1 MKRIL
6 TICLLMACG
15 SLAGCVAAVVGNG
28 GDARTSAQI
37 SADAATTA
45 DVKARMLAN
54 AELKP
59 LSISVM
65 TYDGAVTLAG
75 TVNSK
80 AQRETA
86 GRLARGVKGVK
97 SVRNELSFN

>member
-15 SLAGCVAAVVGNG
+15 SLAGCASMLIGEG
-28 GDARTSAQI
+28 GDTRTSSQV

-45 DVKARMLAN
+45 DVKARLLAN
-54 AELKP
+54 ADLKP
-59 LSISVM
+59 LSINVM
-65 TYDGAVTLAG
+65 THDGAVTLAG
-75 TVNSK
+75 SVNSR
-80 AQRETA
+80 AQRDTA

>member
-1 MKRIL
+1 MKRTL

-28 GDARTSAQI
+28 GDTRASAQI

-45 DVKARMLAN
+45 DVKARLLAN

-59 LSISVM
+59 LSINVI

-75 TVNSK
+75 QVNSK
-80 AQRETA
+80 AQREAA

>member
-1 MKRIL
+1 MKRAL

-15 SLAGCVAAVVGNG
+15 SLAGCVSAIMGNG
-28 GDARTSAQI
+28 GDTRTSAQV
-37 SADAATTA
+37 SADASITA
-45 DVKARMLAN
+45 DVKARLLTN

-59 LSISVM
+59 LSINVL
-65 TYDGAVTLAG
+65 TQDGAVTLNG
-75 TVNSK
+75 KVNSK